1 MWKVKGMKAKM
12 KEEKVKNKKK
22 IDKMGVATKIIAG
35 LMVFFMIGG
44 VVASFVYYLLRV
56 FK

>member
-1 MWKVKGMKAKM
+1 M

-35 LMVFFMIGG
+35 LMAFFMVGSVI
-44 VVASFVYYLLRV
+44 SCFVYYLIRL

>member
-1 MWKVKGMKAKM
+1 M

-35 LMVFFMIGG
+35 LMAFFMVGSVIAGF
-44 VVASFVYYLLRV
+44 AYYLIRL

>member
-1 MWKVKGMKAKM
+1 MKGLKTKM

-22 IDKMGVATKIIAG
+22 IDKMGVATKVIAG
-35 LMVFFMIGG
+35 LMAFFMIGG